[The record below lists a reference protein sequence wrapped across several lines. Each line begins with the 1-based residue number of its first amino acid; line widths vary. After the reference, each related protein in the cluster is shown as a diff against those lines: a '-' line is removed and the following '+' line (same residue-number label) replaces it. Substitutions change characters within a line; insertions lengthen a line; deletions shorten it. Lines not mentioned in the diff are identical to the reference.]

1 MKGSEPGGAGGE
13 PLAVAPGRE
22 GRGDPAGAPR
32 GPHSAALPC
41 SILGRSRVERYK
53 ETAPRMLCLR
63 LGHREEGEE
72 AASSLGAGI
81 WLLKW
86 DSPLQ
91 TQGTCWR
98 GAGKPRRLH
107 EGPWVRQ
114 GRGLDAA
121 PHSPAAPETPCHTP
135 GPGGW
140 SAPAAALPAAGQSGE
155 RGHRG
160 V

>member
-1 MKGSEPGGAGGE
+1 M
-13 PLAVAPGRE
+13 
-22 GRGDPAGAPR
+22 
-32 GPHSAALPC
+32 
-41 SILGRSRVERYK
+41 ERYK

-91 TQGTCWR
+91 TQGMCWR

-107 EGPWVRQ
+107 EGPRVRQ

-121 PHSPAAPETPCHTP
+121 PPLTCRSRDTLSHSRSWRLERSCSSSARSWSIWGEGAQGGLAP
-135 GPGGW
+135 
-140 SAPAAALPAAGQSGE
+140 
-155 RGHRG
+155 
-160 V
+160 